1 MNKTYDDFAQIY
13 IHQVSYPFLVETIEK
28 IGAPMD
34 KVFVTVKD
42 YGNLVSAS
50 LPTAISLSLD
60 QGKVKKGDH
69 VLVLGLASGISV
81 GIMMI
86 KL

>member
-1 MNKTYDDFAQIY
+1 M
-13 IHQVSYPFLVETIEK
+13 
-28 IGAPMD
+28 
-34 KVFVTVKD
+34 TVKD